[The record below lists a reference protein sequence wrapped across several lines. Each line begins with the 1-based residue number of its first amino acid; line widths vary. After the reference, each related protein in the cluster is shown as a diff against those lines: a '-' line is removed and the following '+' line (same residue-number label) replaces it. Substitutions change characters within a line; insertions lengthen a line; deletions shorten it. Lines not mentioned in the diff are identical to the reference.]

1 MGKEEEDETI
11 IALELWGTR
20 GGEIGSKARYGMDT
34 AYWITEIIQIFA
46 CSVLSINTVERM

>member
-20 GGEIGSKARYGMDT
+20 GGEIGSKARCGKGVRMDT
-34 AYWITEIIQIFA
+34 AY
-46 CSVLSINTVERM
+46 